1 MRRAFILL
9 VLLFAAVSGQAVAEK
24 RLALVI
30 GNSAYQHAVQLANPK
45 NDSSDIAAKLESLG
59 FQVVSDQDLDLAGM
73 RRTVRNFLERLDG
86 ADMALFFY
94 AGHGLQVNGSNYMVP
109 VDAQLSSYNDLDFEA
124 LPIDLVL
131 SAMERSTKVNLIFLD
146 ACRDNPFAEKL
157 SRSMGTRSGS
167 LGRGLARLGSGV
179 GSLIAFATQ
188 PGNVAIDGAGRNSP
202 FTTAL
207 LSHLGT
213 PGQDIMRDL
222 VDVRRD
228 VLAATDGKQVP
239 WENSSLTGEVVLRPL
254 AATAEPKQASASLP
268 QTASPDNA
276 VELAYWAT
284 IKDST
289 DKSFFEAYLQQFPT
303 GVFAALAR
311 LKIDGI
317 AKRFEAERQAS
328 TKQVAGQPT
337 TERIAKATDNTKA
350 MEVASLEQPNP
361 LPQSPAGNID
371 AGELTRAT
379 QVELV
384 RLGCLAG
391 HADGKWGLGSRK
403 ALQDYAGRQ
412 GVKLASLEPTAELLE
427 RLRAVGARICPLI
440 CEDGMRVQGDHCVPQ
455 TSGLSAFNGTW
466 KLVRRATTDCG
477 DWRELSTRVFIRD
490 GRVSSDSGFTGS
502 ISSSGAVNM
511 KSTFV
516 YKGRTGGNTLSG
528 VIKGDNGTGRFKG
541 TGAGSGCSG
550 KVIMERM

>member
-1 MRRAFILL
+1 MRSAFILL
-9 VLLFAAVSGQAVAEK
+9 VLLLATVSGHAVAEK
-24 RLALVI
+24 RVALVI

-73 RRTVRNFLERLDG
+73 RRTVRQFLEKLDG

-146 ACRDNPFAEKL
+146 ACRDNPFTEKL

-167 LGRGLARLGSGV
+167 VSRGLARLGSGV

-188 PGNVAIDGAGRNSP
+188 PGNVAMDGAGRNSP

-207 LSHLGT
+207 VAHLGT
-213 PGQDIMRDL
+213 PGHDIMRDL
-222 VDVRRD
+222 MDVRRD

-239 WENSSLTGEVVLRPL
+239 WENSSLTGEVVLEPL
-254 AATAEPKQASASLP
+254 ATEPKAASAPTSQSTL
-268 QTASPDNA
+268 PDNA

-289 DKSFFEAYLQQFPT
+289 DKSFFEAYLQQFP
-303 GVFAALAR
+303 GGAFAPLAK
-311 LKIDGI
+311 LKIDAI
-317 AKRFEAERQAS
+317 DKRIETERQ
-328 TKQVAGQPT
+328 VAHRPE
-337 TERIAKATDNTKA
+337 TERAKGT
-350 MEVASLEQPNP
+350 EVASLEHPDP
-361 LPQSPAGNID
+361 LAQSPSGDINS
-371 AGELTRAT
+371 GELTLAT
-379 QVELV
+379 QAELV

-391 HADGKWGLGSRK
+391 HADGKWGLSSRK
-403 ALQDYAGRQ
+403 ALQDYADRQ
-412 GVKLASLEPTAELLE
+412 DVKLASLEPTAGLLE
-427 RLRAVGARICPLI
+427 KLRAVGARICPLA
-440 CEDGMRVQGDHCVPQ
+440 CEVGTVMQGDHCVPQ
-455 TSGLSAFNGTW
+455 TSRLSAFNGTW

-477 DWRELSTRVFIRD
+477 DWRELSTYLVISD
-490 GRVSSDSGFTGS
+490 GKVSSSSGFTGS
-502 ISSSGAVNM
+502 VSSSGAVNITH
-511 KSTFV
+511 SFID
-516 YKGRTGGNTLSG
+516 KGKRGGNTLTG
-528 VIKGDNGTGRFKG
+528 VIKGNNGTGKFKG

-550 KVIMERM
+550 KIVMDRM

>member
-1 MRRAFILL
+1 MRSAFILL
-9 VLLFAAVSGQAVAEK
+9 VLLFTAVSGQAVAEK
-24 RLALVI
+24 RVALVI

-73 RRTVRNFLERLDG
+73 RRTVRNFLEKLDG

-124 LPIDLVL
+124 LPMDLVL
-131 SAMERSTKVNLIFLD
+131 SAMERSTKVNLVFLD

-179 GSLIAFATQ
+179 GSLIVFATQ
-188 PGNVAIDGAGRNSP
+188 PGNVAMDGAGRNSP

-207 LSHLGT
+207 LAHLGT
-213 PGQDIMRDL
+213 PGQDITRDL
-222 VDVRRD
+222 IDVRRD

-239 WENSSLTGEVVLRPL
+239 WENSSLTGELVLKPL
-254 AATAEPKQASASLP
+254 AAAAPKQASAPLP
-268 QTASPDNA
+268 QSASPDNA

-317 AKRFEAERQAS
+317 DKRVEAERQAS
-328 TKQVAGQPT
+328 TKQVAEQPK
-337 TERIAKATDNTKA
+337 TERTAKAADDTKVT
-350 MEVASLEQPNP
+350 EVAGLEQPSP
-361 LPQSPAGNID
+361 LAQSPAGIID
-371 AGELTRAT
+371 AGELTLST
-379 QVELV
+379 QAELV

-403 ALQDYAGRQ
+403 ALQNYADRQ
-412 GVKLASLEPTAELLE
+412 GVKLASLEPTAALLE
-427 RLRAVGARICPLI
+427 RLRAVGTRICPLA
-440 CEDGMRVQGDHCVPQ
+440 CEDGMEVQGDHCMPE

-466 KLVRRATTDCG
+466 KLVRRATTNCG
-477 DWRELSTRVFIRD
+477 DWRELSTSVVITN
-490 GRVSSDSGFTGS
+490 GKVSSSSGFTGS

-511 KSTFV
+511 KQLFV
-516 YKGRTGGNTLSG
+516 YKGRTGGNTLTG
-528 VIKGDNGTGRFKG
+528 VIKGDNGTGKFKG

-550 KVIMERM
+550 KIVMERM

>member
-1 MRRAFILL
+1 MRSAFILL
-9 VLLFAAVSGQAVAEK
+9 VLLFAAFSGRAVADK
-24 RLALVI
+24 RVALVI

-45 NDSSDIAAKLESLG
+45 NDSSDMHAKLESLG
-59 FQVVSDQDLDLAGM
+59 FEVVSGQELDLAGM
-73 RRTVRNFLERLDG
+73 RRTVRQFLEKLDG

-94 AGHGLQVNGSNYMVP
+94 AGHGLQVNGINYMLP

-124 LPIDLVL
+124 LPMDLVL
-131 SAMERSTKVNLIFLD
+131 SAMDRSTKVNLVFLD

-188 PGNVAIDGAGRNSP
+188 PGNVALDGAGRNSP

-207 LSHLGT
+207 LAHLGT
-213 PGQDIMRDL
+213 PGQDITRDL
-222 VDVRRD
+222 IDVRRD

-239 WENSSLTGEVVLRPL
+239 WENSSLTGEVVLKPL
-254 AATAEPKQASASLP
+254 ATTAEPKQASGPLP
-268 QTASPDNA
+268 QSAPPDNA

-303 GVFAALAR
+303 GVFAAIAK

-317 AKRFEAERQAS
+317 DKRVEAERQAS
-328 TKQVAGQPT
+328 TKQVAEQPT
-337 TERIAKATDNTKA
+337 AERTAKATDDTKA
-350 MEVASLEQPNP
+350 TEITSLEQPNP
-361 LPQSPAGNID
+361 LAQSPAGYINS
-371 AGELTRAT
+371 GELTLAT
-379 QVELV
+379 QAELV

-391 HADGKWGLGSRK
+391 DADGKWGLGSRK
-403 ALQDYAGRQ
+403 ALEEYADRQ
-412 GVKLASLEPTAELLE
+412 GIKLASLEPTAGLLKS
-427 RLRAVGARICPLI
+427 LRAIGARICPLA
-440 CEDGMRVQGDHCVPQ
+440 CEDGMVVQRDHCVPQ

-477 DWRELSTRVFIRD
+477 DWRELSTSVFISD
-490 GRVSSDSGFTGS
+490 GRISSGSGFTGS
-502 ISSSGAVNM
+502 VTSSGSVNI
-511 KSTFV
+511 KHTFV
-516 YKGRTGGNTLSG
+516 YKGRTGGNTLTG
-528 VIKGDNGTGRFKG
+528 VIKGDNGTGKFKG
-541 TGAGSGCSG
+541 TGVGSGCSG
-550 KVIMERM
+550 KIIMERM